1 MGMVL
6 PVMPGL
12 IFLALAV
19 VLLGPHDPLL
29 RRAGVAIRVLLRR
42 LSQVRL
48 RWLRALGCEARWRYA
63 QARKQL
69 RDVLQRH
76 QRGEIGWRSHLPLF
90 ATMLM
95 GMTASAAIG
104 LVVARTIF

>member
-1 MGMVL
+1 
-6 PVMPGL
+6 MPGL

-76 QRGEIGWRSHLPLF
+76 QRGEIGWRTHLPLI
-90 ATMLM
+90 ATMLA